1 MSRGLSF
8 TVLGPVTARRHGVEL
23 ALGSP
28 QQKAL
33 LAALLLHEGAPMSID
48 EIADALWGNDVPA
61 TVAGVVRTYVYRLRR
76 ALGDGAGAPVIR
88 SGFGGY
94 ELPLEPGELDLGVFR
109 RHAAEAESA
118 RRSGAAGR
126 VVAELRAAL
135 DLFPGTPLAGLPGP
149 YAERQRDALDRM
161 RSSARNALLQAELD
175 RGGHAFVVDELT
187 ALVADRPFDERLR
200 EMQMVALYRC
210 GRQAEALSAYQEAR
224 RVLADELGVDPGV
237 GLRTLHERVL
247 KADPELAVAPSVDE
261 ELVSRPVPA
270 PATAQLPPDLSVF
283 SGRAEHLREAV
294 RLHARP
300 RTGPGPTIGLVTGTA
315 GVGKTIFAVHWAHAV
330 ADDFPDG
337 QVYVNLRGFDPTG
350 TPTPPDEAVRV
361 VLQSLGV
368 AADRL
373 PAHLD
378 AQHALYRST
387 LAGRRLILLLDN
399 ARDAQQLRPLL
410 AGGPGC
416 LVIVTSRAQLGG
428 IVAVDGAHPIHLD
441 LLTKAEAVDLLRRRL
456 GDQRMA
462 AEPQAVREL
471 VRLCA
476 GLPLALALV
485 AARTASRRD
494 FKLRDIAAEVSGG
507 GLDALGAG
515 DPASDARSVFS
526 ASYAALS
533 EPSARVFRL
542 LALHPGPGI
551 TVAAA
556 AALADVP
563 HRTARHALRE
573 LAEAVLLLEERRP
586 GRYCWHDLLQAYAG
600 EIDTGIDRADRWNA
614 ARRRFFDQL
623 LRSTMN
629 AASVLDPSRT
639 RYTPGL
645 PVGEVVAEHPADYA
659 AALAWTAR
667 EHRVL
672 LAAVTA
678 AATTGFPHHAWHL
691 ARELETFQMR
701 VGDWT
706 EMTMVQRVALQCAQD
721 VGDVVMQA
729 GAHHSLAKAQQLLG
743 DHEAAYAAAAAA
755 TGEYQAAEHRRGEAD
770 ALGSLGDA
778 AASLKQ
784 FERAVRH
791 YEAGIALH
799 HELGDLLEMSALRNS
814 LALVLIETGDFD
826 RASAVCQEALA
837 GFEAVR
843 DEQGTARTHETLA
856 LVRSRKGRPEASLPA
871 LRPAPTS
878 FAEPEV
884 TYLVAES
891 FAYVG
896 DAHAAKGDTAAALDS
911 WQRASDLLAELTA
924 PEAVALRQR
933 VSGWTAAAGR
943 LPNSTAHHGS

>member
-23 ALGSP
+23 TLGSP

-33 LAALLLHEGAPMSID
+33 LAALLLHDGAPMSID

-76 ALGDGAGAPVIR
+76 ALGDGTGGPVIR

-118 RRSGAAGR
+118 RRSGAPGR
-126 VVAELRAAL
+126 VVSALRAAL
-135 DLFPGTPLAGLPGP
+135 DLFPGTALARLPGP

-161 RSSARNALLQAELD
+161 RSSARNTLLQAELD
-175 RGGHAFVVDELT
+175 RGGHTWVVDELT

-210 GRQAEALSAYQEAR
+210 GHQAEALSAYQEAR

-237 GLRTLHERVL
+237 GLRTLHERIL
-247 KADPELAVAPSVDE
+247 KADPGLAVAPSVDE
-261 ELVSRPVPA
+261 EPVSRSAPVTA
-270 PATAQLPPDLSVF
+270 AAQLPPDLSVF

-294 RLHARP
+294 GLHARP

-330 ADDFPDG
+330 SDDFPDG
-337 QVYVNLRGFDPTG
+337 QVYVNLRGFDPTSP
-350 TPTPPDEAVRV
+350 PTSPDEAVRI

-373 PAHLD
+373 PAHPE

-387 LAGRRLILLLDN
+387 LAERRLILLLDN

-410 AGGPGC
+410 AGGPAC
-416 LVIVTSRAQLGG
+416 LVIITSRAQLGG

-441 LLTKAEAVDLLRRRL
+441 LLRKAEAIDLLQRRL
-456 GDQRMA
+456 GKQRMA
-462 AEPQAVREL
+462 AEPEAVQEL

-485 AARTASRRD
+485 AARASSRRD
-494 FKLRDIAAEVSGG
+494 FKLRDIAAEVSGN

-533 EPSARVFRL
+533 ESSARVFRL

-563 HRTARHALRE
+563 HRTAGNALRE

-600 EIDTGIDRADRWNA
+600 EIDTGIDRADRWND

-623 LRSTMN
+623 LRSTAN

-639 RYTPGL
+639 RYTPDL
-645 PVGEVVAEHPADYA
+645 PVGDVVAEHPADYA
-659 AALAWTAR
+659 AALTWTAR
-667 EHRVL
+667 EHTVL

-678 AATTGFPHHAWHL
+678 AAATGFPRHAWHL
-691 ARELETFQMR
+691 ARELETFQIR
-701 VGDWT
+701 VGHWT
-706 EMTMVQRVALQCAQD
+706 EMATVQRVALQCARD
-721 VGDVVMQA
+721 LGDVVKQA
-729 GAHHSLAKAQQLLG
+729 GAHHSLAKARQLLG

-755 TGEYQAAEHRRGEAD
+755 TGAYQAAGHRRGEAD
-770 ALGSLGDA
+770 ALGSLGEA

-784 FERAVRH
+784 FEKAIGH
-791 YEAGIALH
+791 YEAAIARH
-799 HELGDLLEMSALRNS
+799 HELGDVLEVSALRDS
-814 LALVLIETGDFD
+814 LALVHL
-826 RASAVCQEALA
+826 
-837 GFEAVR
+837 
-843 DEQGTARTHETLA
+843 
-856 LVRSRKGRPEASLPA
+856 RKGRPEASLPA
-871 LRPAPTS
+871 LMAAPTS

-896 DAHAAKGDTAAALDS
+896 DAHAAGGDTAAALDS
-911 WQRASDLLAELTA
+911 WRRASDLLAELTA
-924 PEAVALRQR
+924 PEAVTLRQR

-943 LPNSTAHHGS
+943 RPDSAAHQGS

>member
-8 TVLGPVTARRHGVEL
+8 TVLGPVTARRDGVEL

-33 LAALLLHEGAPMSID
+33 LAALLLREGAPMSID

-76 ALGDGAGAPVIR
+76 ALDDGAGAPVIR
-88 SGFGGY
+88 SAFGGY
-94 ELPLEPGELDLGVFR
+94 ELPLRPGELDLGVFR

-118 RRSGAAGR
+118 RRAGAAGR

-175 RGGHAFVVDELT
+175 RGGHARVVDELT

-210 GRQAEALSAYQEAR
+210 GRRAEALSAYQEAR
-224 RVLADELGVDPGV
+224 RALADELGVDPGV

-247 KADPELAVAPSVDE
+247 RADPALTVVPSADE
-261 ELVSRPVPA
+261 EPVPPPGPVA
-270 PATAQLPPDLSVF
+270 ATAQLPPDLSVF

-294 RLHARP
+294 GLHARP
-300 RTGPGPTIGLVTGTA
+300 RTGPGPTVGLVTGTA

-330 ADDFPDG
+330 EGDFPDG

-350 TPTPPDEAVRV
+350 TPTPPDEAVRI

-373 PAHLD
+373 PAHRD
-378 AQHALYRST
+378 AQHALYRGT
-387 LAGRRLILLLDN
+387 LAERRLILLLDN
-399 ARDAQQLRPLL
+399 ARDARQLRPLL

-441 LLTKAEAVDLLRRRL
+441 LLTEAEATDLLKRRL
-456 GDQRMA
+456 GERRMA
-462 AEPQAVREL
+462 AEPKAVREL
-471 VRLCA
+471 VQLCA

-485 AARTASRRD
+485 AARAASRRD

-515 DPASDARSVFS
+515 GDPAGDARSVFS

-533 EPSARVFRL
+533 ESSARVFRL

-563 HRTARHALRE
+563 QRTARHALRE

-623 LRSTMN
+623 LRSAMN
-629 AASVLDPSRT
+629 AASVLDPART
-639 RYTPGL
+639 RYVPDL
-645 PVGEVVAEHPADYA
+645 PVGDVVAERPADYA
-659 AALAWTAR
+659 EALAWTAR

-691 ARELETFQMR
+691 ARELETFQTR
-701 VGDWT
+701 VGDWA
-706 EMTMVQRVALQCAQD
+706 EMTMVQGVALQCARD
-721 VGDVVMQA
+721 LGDVVMRA
-729 GAHHSLAKAQQLLG
+729 GAHHSLAKARHLLG

-755 TGEYQAAEHRRGEAD
+755 ADEYRAAGHRRGEAD

-778 AASLKQ
+778 AASLQQ
-784 FERAVRH
+784 FGAAVRH

-799 HELGDLLEMSALRNS
+799 RELGDVREMSALRDS
-814 LALVLIETGDFD
+814 
-826 RASAVCQEALA
+826 
-837 GFEAVR
+837 
-843 DEQGTARTHETLA
+843 LA
-856 LVRSRKGRPEASLPA
+856 LVRSRTGRPEESPPA
-871 LRPAPTS
+871 PRPAPTS

-911 WQRASDLLAELTA
+911 WRRAGDLLADLTA
-924 PEAVALRQR
+924 PEAVTLRQR
-933 VSGWTAAAGR
+933 VSGWTAAAER
-943 LPNSTAHHGS
+943 RPDSAAHHGS